1 MEKFYW
7 FSIFAAANGFFL
19 LLLAV
24 NISMLRVKNKI
35 SYGDGGNKKLMK
47 AIRVHCNGTEQVPI
61 FGFAI
66 LALTLTNA
74 SNLTLSLLVV
84 IFTVSRLI
92 HAYGMLFRKHILRQI
107 GAGVSYLSQVIAVIA
122 LLALIIKV

>member
-7 FSIFAAANGFFL
+7 FSLFVAANGFFL

-24 NISMLRVKNKI
+24 NISILRVKHKV
-35 SYGDGGNKKLMK
+35 SYGDGGNKRLMK

-61 FGFAI
+61 FGLTI

-74 SNLTLSLLVV
+74 SDIVLSSLVIVFTLSR
-84 IFTVSRLI
+84 FM
-92 HAYGMLFRKHILRQI
+92 HAYGMLFRQHILRQI
-107 GAGVSYLSQVIAVIA
+107 GALVSYLSQVVAVVA
-122 LLALIIKV
+122 LLGLIVSV